1 MTNHF
6 LPDSTSTFFP
16 NDQSLN
22 KTPRGT
28 LGKIQRTNNIL
39 EKSGILGGKKPRNN
53 LWDYLGEWMD
63 RGGGGGG
70 KRRPRSI
77 DTTL

>member
-16 NDQSLN
+16 NDQSVN

-39 EKSGILGGKKPRNN
+39 EKSRSWVERSRAITYGIIWGSGWIGG
-53 LWDYLGEWMD
+53 E
-63 RGGGGGG
+63 GGNDGQ
-70 KRRPRSI
+70 
-77 DTTL
+77 DQ

>member
-39 EKSGILGGKKPRNN
+39 EKS
-53 LWDYLGEWMD
+53 
-63 RGGGGGG
+63 
-70 KRRPRSI
+70 
-77 DTTL
+77 